1 MKSNQAGHPGQR
13 TFRNET
19 MRSPDSDAASTLR
32 VSSTPPSTSVLR
44 TNRVPMRR
52 RNGPATR
59 CPASSS
65 LATKEGG
72 PGITDRVSE
81 SDIGQTAGYGV
92 DVGH

>member
-1 MKSNQAGHPGQR
+1 
-13 TFRNET
+13 
-19 MRSPDSDAASTLR
+19 
-32 VSSTPPSTSVLR
+32 
-44 TNRVPMRR
+44 VPMRR